1 MTNSIRQA
9 GETGID
15 QARPVNTST
24 ESRHG
29 LPGRPS
35 YCRRGML
42 ERFRAGDEAAFA
54 EIGARYRPALFR
66 TALTLLGDAHLAEE
80 AVQDALLRAWRNA
93 SSFDSDREIAPWLYQ
108 IVRRCAF
115 SVHRR
120 VSRHPATVE
129 LLDTI
134 PEPTTDSDVLDSV
147 RHAVQNLEP
156 DHRRVVELMYFEG
169 LTQQEVADQLRV
181 PIGTVK
187 SRASRAHDRLGE
199 LLAQR

>member
-1 MTNSIRQA
+1 
-9 GETGID
+9 
-15 QARPVNTST
+15 
-24 ESRHG
+24 
-29 LPGRPS
+29 
-35 YCRRGML
+35 ML

-66 TALTLLGDAHLAEE
+66 TALTLLGDTHLADE

-93 SSFDSDREIAPWLYQ
+93 ATFDTSREITPWLYQ

-120 VSRHPATVE
+120 ASRHPTTTE
-129 LLDTI
+129 LPDTF
-134 PEPTTDSDVLDSV
+134 PTPTTDISDSV

-169 LTQQEVADQLRV
+169 LTQQEVAEQLRI

-187 SRASRAHDRLGE
+187 SRASRAHNRLGE
-199 LLAQR
+199 LLTKQ

>member
-1 MTNSIRQA
+1 MHTR
-9 GETGID
+9 T
-15 QARPVNTST
+15 
-24 ESRHG
+24 
-29 LPGRPS
+29 S

-66 TALTLLGDAHLAEE
+66 TALTLLGDTHLAEE

-93 SSFDSDREIAPWLYQ
+93 SSFDTGRELAPWLYQ
-108 IVRRCAF
+108 IVRRCAY

-120 VSRHPATVE
+120 ASRHPATTE
-129 LLDTI
+129 LPDTI
-134 PEPTTDSDVLDSV
+134 PEPTTDTDISDSV
-147 RHAVQNLEP
+147 RQAVQNLEP

-169 LTQQEVADQLRV
+169 LTQQEVADRLRV

-187 SRASRAHDRLGE
+187 SRASRAHNRLSE
-199 LLAQR
+199 LLAKQP